1 MVTVI
6 FYILH
11 LNTSCFRCESVF
23 THFSFRT
30 PRSKGKQKNP
40 DPERRGRKASLRS
53 KVSRAQK
60 SISWFVTSFCTCV
73 GGKSQVC
80 QSEITRGA
88 NKGLRM
94 RERKTLAEFEQDL
107 RSMVHFPDNV
117 IINYEINKAS
127 AVDTAWICQYANN
140 KKTKNSNPFTDLGP
154 HFFGLTCGGCR
165 LSWSFSS
172 FRISQRSLCAAAAD
186 DDDDKAFFPYTCA
199 TERRRMGFMFFAHH
213 PKVGSVRL
221 ESGR

>member
-1 MVTVI
+1 M
-6 FYILH
+6 
-11 LNTSCFRCESVF
+11 R
-23 THFSFRT
+23 
-30 PRSKGKQKNP
+30 
-40 DPERRGRKASLRS
+40 
-53 KVSRAQK
+53 
-60 SISWFVTSFCTCV
+60 

-80 QSEITRGA
+80 RSEITRGA

-94 RERKTLAEFEQDL
+94 RGRKTLAEFEQDL

-117 IINYEINKAS
+117 IIHYDINKAS

-165 LSWSFSS
+165 LSWSFSPLS
-172 FRISQRSLCAAAAD
+172 HFPKVSLC
-186 DDDDKAFFPYTCA
+186 
-199 TERRRMGFMFFAHH
+199 RRRRRRRQGFPTYVRNRKEKNGIYVFFAHH